1 MSSIDDYKLAT
12 PPEYDEPE
20 RDDCETQLQMLS
32 VAYTEEV
39 ARVDQ
44 LRASLE
50 QVTRERDE
58 AIERAESL
66 DGELDE
72 LRTADLRG
80 LVDSLGMNKAER
92 DEYKHFYERA
102 LKDYTSCRDAL
113 IAQCRLTADET
124 ARANAAEARVAQY
137 VEWTD
142 AEAIAAWCEKE
153 ARDMRVS
160 AATAPTERE
169 RDACIVEADSLDGV
183 AADIRSGAYRTAPGG
198 ETGRE

>member
-12 PPEYDEPE
+12 PPEYEPE
-20 RDDCETQLQMLS
+20 RDDPRDMPGACEYCGAMDN
-32 VAYTEEV
+32 YRE
-39 ARVDQ
+39 RDQ

-113 IAQCRLTADET
+113 IAQCKLTADET
-124 ARANAAEARVAQY
+124 ARAVKAERINDEWLAMAEVDKGGAFVAWKDRATI
-137 VEWTD
+137 ERDT
-142 AEAIAAWCEKE
+142 AEQIAAWISEQEDQDGCG
-153 ARDMRVS
+153 DGF
-160 AATAPTERE
+160 AAA
-169 RDACIVEADSLDGV
+169 
-183 AADIRSGAYRTAPGG
+183 IRSGAYRQSGKG
-198 ETGRE
+198 ESE

>member
-113 IAQCRLTADET
+113 IAQCKLTADET
-124 ARANAAEARVAQY
+124 ARAVKAERINDEWLAMAEVDKGGAFVAWKDRATI
-137 VEWTD
+137 ERDT
-142 AEAIAAWCEKE
+142 AEQIAAWISEQEDQDGCG
-153 ARDMRVS
+153 DGF
-160 AATAPTERE
+160 AAA
-169 RDACIVEADSLDGV
+169 
-183 AADIRSGAYRTAPGG
+183 IRSGAYRQSGKG
-198 ETGRE
+198 ESE